1 MNLKSEGNASIVGAS
16 RGPRQ
21 AARQNSGAWA
31 EQQAAQFLRTQGLV
45 LLKRNHRCRQGEVD
59 LICRQGELMIFVE
72 VRQRNPGSYVN
83 AAESIDVFKQRRIR
97 HAALHFLQSLGH
109 LPPCRFDV
117 VLLEHGQ
124 IQWIQN
130 AME

>member
-16 RGPRQ
+16 RVPRQ
-21 AARQNSGAWA
+21 ATRQNFGAWA

-45 LLKRNHRCRQGEVD
+45 LVKRNHRCRQGEVD
-59 LICRQGELMIFVE
+59 LICRQGELMVFVE

-83 AAESIDVFKQRRIR
+83 AAESIDVFKQQRIR
-97 HAALHFLQSLGH
+97 HAALHFLQGLGH

-117 VLLEHGQ
+117 VLLEDGQ
-124 IQWIQN
+124 IKWIQN